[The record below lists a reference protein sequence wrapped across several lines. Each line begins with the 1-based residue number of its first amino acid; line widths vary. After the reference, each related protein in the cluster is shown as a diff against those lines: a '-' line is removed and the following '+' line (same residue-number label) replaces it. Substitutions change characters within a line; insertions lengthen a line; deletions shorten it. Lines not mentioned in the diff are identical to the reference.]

1 MRYFVLAFLLLFTG
15 CVNKN
20 FTLKDLSLSQ
30 NASNYLANSQN
41 GSNNSNSGDNIDPQ
55 ALRESLK
62 ESYLKAWYSPWQDM
76 EVKRNKKEVFW
87 ILKEMNRSTGYGED
101 LKPNAKAFNDALIK
115 SMDIVHYPSAKI
127 KAVVVRDSDVR
138 AVPTNKPYYRSQKGY
153 PFDRYQNSLIFQGTP
168 VLITHFNTDKTYAH
182 IQSSFVYGWIK
193 VSDLAYMRDKDI
205 KFLTQLKNYVMPIRD
220 KIPLYT
226 EYGNFYTQARVG
238 ELFPI
243 IPKDQNPPKREKQG
257 EQKKQ
262 KKQEKESLKVY
273 GFLKDSQGYAT
284 LQSVILNEKDFFVFP
299 KAFNGENMAYFINTM
314 LGQKYGWGGTLGNR
328 DCSAFTRDSFANF
341 GILLPRNSYAQ
352 SRYAN
357 NYVDLSSMKAK
368 EKEDYILKNATP
380 FGTLLYL
387 KGHIMLYL
395 GERDHQ
401 AIVAHSIWSLQTQ
414 KHFKTL
420 IHNIGGV
427 VITSLWLAREHNG
440 AFSKKKL
447 LIDRVLGMSD
457 LKDLMFKTSSPLN
470 AN

>member
-1 MRYFVLAFLLLFTG
+1 M
-15 CVNKN
+15 KKD
-20 FTLKDLSLSQ
+20 FTLKDLSLPQ
-30 NASNYLANSQN
+30 EASSYLASSQN
-41 GSNNSNSGDNIDPQ
+41 GSHNNQSIDPQ
-55 ALRESLK
+55 ALRENLK
-62 ESYLKAWYSPWQDM
+62 ESYLKAWYSPWLDAK
-76 EVKRNKKEVFW
+76 VKSNKKEVFW
-87 ILKEMNRSTGYGED
+87 ILKEMNKSTGYGED
-101 LKPNAKAFNDALIK
+101 LKPNAKAFNDELIK
-115 SMDIVHYPSAKI
+115 SMDIAHYPSAKI

-138 AVPTNKPYYRSQKGY
+138 AVPTNKPYYLSQKGY

-168 VLITHFNTDKTYAH
+168 VLVTHFNTDKTYAH

-193 VSDLAYMRDKDI
+193 VSDLAYMHDKDI
-205 KFLTQLKNYVMPIRD
+205 ELLTKIKNYVMPIKD

-226 EYGNFYTQARVG
+226 DYGDFYTDARMG
-238 ELFPI
+238 ELFAL
-243 IPKDQNPPKREKQG
+243 IPQSQNASQNP
-257 EQKKQ
+257 QKK
-262 KKQEKESLKVY
+262 ELKAY
-273 GFLKDSQGYAT
+273 GFLRDAKGYAT

-299 KAFNGENMAYFINTM
+299 KAFTSENMAYFIDTM
-314 LGQKYGWGGTLGNR
+314 LGQKYGWGGLLGNR

-368 EKEDYILKNATP
+368 EKEDYIIKNATP
-380 FGTLLYL
+380 FGTLIYL

-395 GERDHQ
+395 GVYNHQ
-401 AIVAHSIWSLQTQ
+401 AIVAHSIWSVQTQ

-420 IHNIGGV
+420 SHKIGGV
-427 VITSLWLAREHNG
+427 VITSLWLAEEHNG

-457 LKDLMFKTSSPLN
+457 LKDFVHKTSSPLN

>member
-1 MRYFVLAFLLLFTG
+1 MRYFLVVFLFLFVG
-15 CVNKN
+15 CMKKD
-20 FTLKDLSLSQ
+20 FTLKDLSLPQ
-30 NASNYLANSQN
+30 EASSYLANSQN
-41 GSNNSNSGDNIDPQ
+41 GSHNNQSIDPQ
-55 ALRESLK
+55 ALRENLK
-62 ESYLKAWYSPWQDM
+62 ESYLKAWYSPWLDAK
-76 EVKRNKKEVFW
+76 VKSNKKEVFW
-87 ILKEMNRSTGYGED
+87 ILKEMNKSTGYGED
-101 LKPNAKAFNDALIK
+101 LKPNAKAFNDELIK
-115 SMDIVHYPSAKI
+115 SMDIAHYPSAKI

-138 AVPTNKPYYRSQKGY
+138 AVPTNKPYYLSQKGY

-168 VLITHFNTDKTYAH
+168 VLITHFNLDKTYAH

-205 KFLTQLKNYVMPIRD
+205 ELLTKLKNYVMPIKD

-226 EYGNFYTQARVG
+226 DYRDFYTDARVG
-238 ELFPI
+238 ELFAL
-243 IPKDQNPPKREKQG
+243 IPQSQNASQNP
-257 EQKKQ
+257 QKK
-262 KKQEKESLKVY
+262 ELKAY
-273 GFLKDSQGYAT
+273 GFLRDARGYAA

-299 KAFNGENMAYFINTM
+299 KAFTSENMAYFIDTM
-314 LGQKYGWGGTLGNR
+314 LGQKYGWGGLLGNR

-380 FGTLLYL
+380 FGTLIYL

-395 GERDHQ
+395 GAYNHQ
-401 AIVAHSIWSLQTQ
+401 AIVAHSIWSVQTQ

-420 IHNIGGV
+420 SHKIGGV
-427 VITSLWLAREHNG
+427 VITSLWLAEEHNG

-457 LKDLMFKTSSPLN
+457 LKDFVHKTSSPLN

>member
-1 MRYFVLAFLLLFTG
+1 MRYFLVVFLFLFVG
-15 CVNKN
+15 CMKKD
-20 FTLKDLSLSQ
+20 FTLKDLSLPQ
-30 NASNYLANSQN
+30 EASSYLASSQN
-41 GSNNSNSGDNIDPQ
+41 GSHNNQSIDPQ
-55 ALRESLK
+55 ALRENLK
-62 ESYLKAWYSPWQDM
+62 ESYLKAWYSPWLDAK
-76 EVKRNKKEVFW
+76 VKSNKKEVFW
-87 ILKEMNRSTGYGED
+87 ILKEMNKSTGYGED
-101 LKPNAKAFNDALIK
+101 LKPNAKAFNDELIK
-115 SMDIVHYPSAKI
+115 SMDIAHYPSAKI

-138 AVPTNKPYYRSQKGY
+138 AVPTNKPYYLSPKGY

-168 VLITHFNTDKTYAH
+168 VLITHFNLDKTYAH

-205 KFLTQLKNYVMPIRD
+205 ELLTKLKNYVMPIKD

-226 EYGNFYTQARVG
+226 DYGDFYTDARVG
-238 ELFPI
+238 ELFAL
-243 IPKDQNPPKREKQG
+243 IPQSQNTSQKP
-257 EQKKQ
+257 QKK
-262 KKQEKESLKVY
+262 ELKAY
-273 GFLKDSQGYAT
+273 GFLRDAKGYTA
-284 LQSVILNEKDFFVFP
+284 LQSVILDEKDFFVFP
-299 KAFNGENMAYFINTM
+299 KAFNSENMAYFIDTM
-314 LGQKYGWGGTLGNR
+314 LGQKYGWGGLLGNR

-368 EKEDYILKNATP
+368 EKEDFILKNATP
-380 FGTLLYL
+380 FGTLIYL

-395 GERDHQ
+395 GAYNHQ
-401 AIVAHSIWSLQTQ
+401 AIVAHSIWSVQTQ

-420 IHNIGGV
+420 SHKIGGV
-427 VITSLWLAREHNG
+427 VITSLWLAEEHNG

-457 LKDLMFKTSSPLN
+457 LKDFVNKTSSPLN

>member
-1 MRYFVLAFLLLFTG
+1 MRYFLVVFLFLFVG
-15 CVNKN
+15 CMKKD
-20 FTLKDLSLSQ
+20 FTLKDLSLPQ
-30 NASNYLANSQN
+30 EASSYLASSQN
-41 GSNNSNSGDNIDPQ
+41 GSHNNQSIDPQ
-55 ALRESLK
+55 ALRENLK
-62 ESYLKAWYSPWQDM
+62 ESYLKAWYSPWLDAK
-76 EVKRNKKEVFW
+76 VKSNKKEVFW
-87 ILKEMNRSTGYGED
+87 ILKEMNKSTGYGED
-101 LKPNAKAFNDALIK
+101 LKPNAKAFNDELIK
-115 SMDIVHYPSAKI
+115 SMDIEHYPSAKI

-138 AVPTNKPYYRSQKGY
+138 AVPTNKPYYLSQKGY

-168 VLITHFNTDKTYAH
+168 VLVTHFNLDKTYAH

-205 KFLTQLKNYVMPIRD
+205 ELLTKLKNYVMPIKD

-226 EYGNFYTQARVG
+226 DYGDFYTNARVG
-238 ELFPI
+238 ELFAL
-243 IPKDQNPPKREKQG
+243 IPQSQKTSQNP
-257 EQKKQ
+257 QKK
-262 KKQEKESLKVY
+262 ELKAY
-273 GFLKDSQGYAT
+273 GFLRDAKGYAA
-284 LQSVILNEKDFFVFP
+284 LQSVILDEKDFFVFP
-299 KAFNGENMAYFINTM
+299 KAFNSENMAYFIDTM
-314 LGQKYGWGGTLGNR
+314 LGQKYGWGGLLGNR

-357 NYVDLSSMKAK
+357 NYVDLSSMKTK

-380 FGTLLYL
+380 FGTLIYL

-395 GERDHQ
+395 GERNHQ
-401 AIVAHSIWSLQTQ
+401 AIVAHSIWSVQTQ

-420 IHNIGGV
+420 SHKIGGV
-427 VITSLWLAREHNG
+427 VITSLWLAEEHNG

-457 LKDLMFKTSSPLN
+457 LKDFMLKTSSPLN

>member
-1 MRYFVLAFLLLFTG
+1 MRYFLVVFLFLFAG
-15 CVNKN
+15 CMKKD
-20 FTLKDLSLSQ
+20 FTLKDLSLPQ
-30 NASNYLANSQN
+30 EASSYLASSQN
-41 GSNNSNSGDNIDPQ
+41 GSHNNQSIDPQ
-55 ALRESLK
+55 ALRENLK
-62 ESYLKAWYSPWQDM
+62 ESYLKAWYSPWLDAK
-76 EVKRNKKEVFW
+76 VKSNKKEVFW
-87 ILKEMNRSTGYGED
+87 ILKEMNKSTGYGED
-101 LKPNAKAFNDALIK
+101 LKPNAKAFNDELIK
-115 SMDIVHYPSAKI
+115 SMDIEHYPSAKI

-138 AVPTNKPYYRSQKGY
+138 AVPTNKPYYLSPKGY

-168 VLITHFNTDKTYAH
+168 VLITHFNIDKTYAH

-193 VSDLAYMRDKDI
+193 VSDLAYMHDKDI
-205 KFLTQLKNYVMPIRD
+205 ELLTHLKNYVMPIKD

-226 EYGNFYTQARVG
+226 DYGGFYTNARVG
-238 ELFPI
+238 ELFAL
-243 IPKDQNPPKREKQG
+243 IPQSQNASQNP
-257 EQKKQ
+257 QKK
-262 KKQEKESLKVY
+262 ELKAY
-273 GFLKDSQGYAT
+273 GFLRDAKGYAD
-284 LQSVILNEKDFFVFP
+284 LQSVILDEKDFFVFP
-299 KAFNGENMAYFINTM
+299 KAFNSENMAYFIDTM
-314 LGQKYGWGGTLGNR
+314 LGQKYGWGGLLGNR

-380 FGTLLYL
+380 FGTLIYL

-395 GERDHQ
+395 GAHNHQ
-401 AIVAHSIWSLQTQ
+401 AIVAHSIWSVQTQ

-420 IHNIGGV
+420 SHKIGGV
-427 VITSLWLAREHNG
+427 VITSLWLAEEHNG

-457 LKDLMFKTSSPLN
+457 LKDFVNKTSSPLN

>member
-1 MRYFVLAFLLLFTG
+1 MRYFLVVFLFLFAG
-15 CVNKN
+15 CMKKD
-20 FTLKDLSLSQ
+20 FTLKDLSLPQ
-30 NASNYLANSQN
+30 EASSYLASSQN
-41 GSNNSNSGDNIDPQ
+41 GSHNNQSIDPQ
-55 ALRESLK
+55 ALRENLK
-62 ESYLKAWYSPWQDM
+62 ESYLKAWYSPWLDA
-76 EVKRNKKEVFW
+76 KIKSNKKEVFW
-87 ILKEMNRSTGYGED
+87 ILKEMNKSTGYGED
-101 LKPNAKAFNDALIK
+101 LKPNAKAFNDELIK
-115 SMDIVHYPSAKI
+115 SMDIERYPSAKI

-138 AVPTNKPYYRSQKGY
+138 AVPTNKPYYLSQKGY

-168 VLITHFNTDKTYAH
+168 VLVTHFNLDKTYAH

-205 KFLTQLKNYVMPIRD
+205 ELLTKLKNYVMPIKD

-226 EYGNFYTQARVG
+226 DYGDFYTNARVG
-238 ELFPI
+238 ELFAL
-243 IPKDQNPPKREKQG
+243 IPQSQNASQNP
-257 EQKKQ
+257 QKK
-262 KKQEKESLKVY
+262 ELKAY
-273 GFLKDSQGYAT
+273 GFLRDAKGYAA
-284 LQSVILNEKDFFVFP
+284 LQSVILDEKDFFVFP
-299 KAFNGENMAYFINTM
+299 KAFNSENMAYFIDTM
-314 LGQKYGWGGTLGNR
+314 LGQKYGWGGLLGNR

-380 FGTLLYL
+380 FGTLIYL

-395 GERDHQ
+395 GAYNHQ
-401 AIVAHSIWSLQTQ
+401 AIVAHSIWSVQTQ

-420 IHNIGGV
+420 SHKIGGV
-427 VITSLWLAREHNG
+427 VITSLWLAEEHNG

-457 LKDLMFKTSSPLN
+457 LKDFVNKTSSPLN

>member
-1 MRYFVLAFLLLFTG
+1 MRYFILAFLLLFVG
-15 CVNKN
+15 CVKKDLA
-20 FTLKDLSLSQ
+20 LKDLSLPQ
-30 NASNYLANSQN
+30 EASSYLASPQN
-41 GSNNSNSGDNIDPQ
+41 GGNNGNSANRIDPQ

-62 ESYLKAWYSPWQDM
+62 ESYLKAWYSPWLDAK
-76 EVKRNKKEVFW
+76 VKSNKKEVFW
-87 ILKEMNRSTGYGED
+87 ILKEMNKSTGYGED
-101 LKPNAKAFNDALIK
+101 LKPNAKAFNDELIK
-115 SMDIVHYPSAKI
+115 SMDIEHYPSAKI

-138 AVPTNKPYYRSQKGY
+138 AVPTNKPYYLSQKGY

-193 VSDLAYMRDKDI
+193 VSDLAYMHDKDI
-205 KFLTQLKNYVMPIRD
+205 ELLTQLKDYVMPIKD

-226 EYGNFYTQARVG
+226 DYGDFYTQARVG
-238 ELFPI
+238 ELFAL
-243 IPKDQNPPKREKQG
+243 IPKDLAKNH
-257 EQKKQ
+257 KKD
-262 KKQEKESLKVY
+262 ESLKVY
-273 GFLKDSQGYAT
+273 GFLRDSKGYAT
-284 LQSVILNEKDFFVFP
+284 LQSITLNEKDFFVFP
-299 KAFNGENMAYFINTM
+299 KAFNSENMAYFIDTM
-314 LGQKYGWGGTLGNR
+314 LGQKYGWGGLLGNR

-357 NYVDLSSMKAK
+357 NYMDLSSMKAK
-368 EKEDYILKNATP
+368 EKEEYILKNATP

-395 GERDHQ
+395 GAYNHQ
-401 AIVAHSIWSLQTQ
+401 AIVAHSIWSVQTQ

-420 IHNIGGV
+420 RHKIGGV
-427 VITSLWLAREHNG
+427 VITSLWLAEEHNG

-457 LKDLMFKTSSPLN
+457 LKDFINKTSSPLS

>member
-1 MRYFVLAFLLLFTG
+1 MFLFVG
-15 CVNKN
+15 CMKRG
-20 FTLKDLSLSQ
+20 FTLKDLSLPQ
-30 NASNYLANSQN
+30 EASSYLASSQN
-41 GSNNSNSGDNIDPQ
+41 GSNNNQSIDPQ
-55 ALRESLK
+55 ALRENLK
-62 ESYLKAWYSPWQDM
+62 ESYLKAWYSPWLDA
-76 EVKRNKKEVFW
+76 KIKSNKKEVFW
-87 ILKEMNRSTGYGED
+87 ILKEMNKSTGYGED
-101 LKPNAKAFNDALIK
+101 LKPNAKAFNDELIK
-115 SMDIVHYPSAKI
+115 STDIERYPSAKI

-138 AVPTNKPYYRSQKGY
+138 AVPTNKPYYLSQKGY

-205 KFLTQLKNYVMPIRD
+205 ELLTKIKNYVMPIKD

-226 EYGNFYTQARVG
+226 DYGDFYTDARVG
-238 ELFPI
+238 ELFAL
-243 IPKDQNPPKREKQG
+243 IPQSQKTSQNP
-257 EQKKQ
+257 QKK
-262 KKQEKESLKVY
+262 ELKAY
-273 GFLKDSQGYAT
+273 GFLKDAKGYAT

-299 KAFNGENMAYFINTM
+299 KAFTSENMAYFIDTM
-314 LGQKYGWGGTLGNR
+314 LGQKYGWGGLLGNR

-368 EKEDYILKNATP
+368 EKEDYIIKNATP
-380 FGTLLYL
+380 FGTLIYL

-395 GERDHQ
+395 GAYNHQ
-401 AIVAHSIWSLQTQ
+401 AIVAHSIWSVQTQ

-420 IHNIGGV
+420 SHKIGGV
-427 VITSLWLAREHNG
+427 VITSLWLAEEHNG

-457 LKDLMFKTSSPLN
+457 LKDFVHKTSSPLN

>member
-1 MRYFVLAFLLLFTG
+1 MRYFLVVFLFLFVG
-15 CVNKN
+15 CMKKD
-20 FTLKDLSLSQ
+20 FTLKDLSLPQ
-30 NASNYLANSQN
+30 EASSYLASSQN
-41 GSNNSNSGDNIDPQ
+41 GSHNNQSIDPQ
-55 ALRESLK
+55 ALRENLK
-62 ESYLKAWYSPWQDM
+62 ESYLKAWYSPWLDA
-76 EVKRNKKEVFW
+76 KIKSNKKEVFW
-87 ILKEMNRSTGYGED
+87 ILKEMNKSTGYGED
-101 LKPNAKAFNDALIK
+101 LKPNAKAFNDELIK
-115 SMDIVHYPSAKI
+115 SMDIERYPSTKI

-138 AVPTNKPYYRSQKGY
+138 AVPTNKPYYLSPKGY

-168 VLITHFNTDKTYAH
+168 VLVTHFNTDKTYAH

-205 KFLTQLKNYVMPIRD
+205 ELLTHLKDYVMPIKD
-220 KIPLYT
+220 KLPLYT
-226 EYGNFYTQARVG
+226 DYGGFYTNARVG
-238 ELFPI
+238 ELFAL
-243 IPKDQNPPKREKQG
+243 IPQSQKTSQKP
-257 EQKKQ
+257 QKK
-262 KKQEKESLKVY
+262 ELKAY
-273 GFLKDSQGYAT
+273 GFLRDAKGYAA
-284 LQSVILNEKDFFVFP
+284 LQSVILEEKDFFVFP
-299 KAFNGENMAYFINTM
+299 KAFNSENMAYFIDTM
-314 LGQKYGWGGTLGNR
+314 LGQKYGWGGLLGNR

-380 FGTLLYL
+380 FGTLIYL

-395 GERDHQ
+395 GAHNHQ
-401 AIVAHSIWSLQTQ
+401 AIVAHSIWSVQTQ

-420 IHNIGGV
+420 SHKIGGV
-427 VITSLWLAREHNG
+427 VITSLWLAEEHNG

-457 LKDLMFKTSSPLN
+457 LKDFVNKTSSPLN

>member
-1 MRYFVLAFLLLFTG
+1 M
-15 CVNKN
+15 KKD
-20 FTLKDLSLSQ
+20 FTLKDLSLPQ
-30 NASNYLANSQN
+30 EASSYLASSQN
-41 GSNNSNSGDNIDPQ
+41 GSHNNQSIDPQ
-55 ALRESLK
+55 ALRENLK
-62 ESYLKAWYSPWQDM
+62 ESYLKAWYSPWLDA
-76 EVKRNKKEVFW
+76 KIKNNKKEVFW
-87 ILKEMNRSTGYGED
+87 ILKEMNKSTGYGED
-101 LKPNAKAFNDALIK
+101 LKPNAKAFNDELIK
-115 SMDIVHYPSAKI
+115 SMDIERYPSAKI

-138 AVPTNKPYYRSQKGY
+138 AVPTNKPYYLSPKGY
-153 PFDRYQNSLIFQGTP
+153 PFDRYQNSLIFQGMP

-193 VSDLAYMRDKDI
+193 VSDLAYMHDKDI
-205 KFLTQLKNYVMPIRD
+205 ELLTKIKNYVMPIKD

-226 EYGNFYTQARVG
+226 DYGDFYTNARVG
-238 ELFPI
+238 ELFAL
-243 IPKDQNPPKREKQG
+243 IPQSQNASQNP
-257 EQKKQ
+257 QKK
-262 KKQEKESLKVY
+262 ELKAY
-273 GFLKDSQGYAT
+273 GFLRDAKGYAA

-299 KAFNGENMAYFINTM
+299 KAFTSENMAYFIDTM
-314 LGQKYGWGGTLGNR
+314 LGQKYGWGGLLGNR

-380 FGTLLYL
+380 FGTLIYL

-395 GERDHQ
+395 GAYNHQ
-401 AIVAHSIWSLQTQ
+401 AIVAHSIWSVQTQ

-420 IHNIGGV
+420 SHKIGGV
-427 VITSLWLAREHNG
+427 VITSLWLAEEHNG

-457 LKDLMFKTSSPLN
+457 LKDFVHKTSSPLN

>member
-1 MRYFVLAFLLLFTG
+1 MFLFVG
-15 CVNKN
+15 CMKKD
-20 FTLKDLSLSQ
+20 FTLKDLSLPQEASSYLASSQ
-30 NASNYLANSQN
+30 NDSH
-41 GSNNSNSGDNIDPQ
+41 NNQSIDPQ
-55 ALRESLK
+55 ALRENLK
-62 ESYLKAWYSPWQDM
+62 ESYLKAWYSPWLDAK
-76 EVKRNKKEVFW
+76 VKSNKKEVFW
-87 ILKEMNRSTGYGED
+87 ILKEMNKSTGYGED
-101 LKPNAKAFNDALIK
+101 LKPNAKAFNDELIK
-115 SMDIVHYPSAKI
+115 SMDIEHYPSAKI

-138 AVPTNKPYYRSQKGY
+138 AVPTNKPYYLSQKGY

-168 VLITHFNTDKTYAH
+168 VLVTHFNLDKTYAH

-205 KFLTQLKNYVMPIRD
+205 ELLTKLKNYVMPIKD

-226 EYGNFYTQARVG
+226 DYGDFYTDARVG
-238 ELFPI
+238 ELFAL
-243 IPKDQNPPKREKQG
+243 IPQSQNASQNP
-257 EQKKQ
+257 QKK
-262 KKQEKESLKVY
+262 ELKAY
-273 GFLKDSQGYAT
+273 GFLRDAKGYAA
-284 LQSVILNEKDFFVFP
+284 LQSVTLDEKDFFVFP
-299 KAFNGENMAYFINTM
+299 KAFNSENMAYFIDTM
-314 LGQKYGWGGTLGNR
+314 LGQKYGWGGLLGNR

-380 FGTLLYL
+380 FGTLIYL

-395 GERDHQ
+395 GAYNHQ
-401 AIVAHSIWSLQTQ
+401 AIVAHSIWSVQTQ

-420 IHNIGGV
+420 SHKIGGV
-427 VITSLWLAREHNG
+427 VITSLWLAEEHNG

-457 LKDLMFKTSSPLN
+457 LKDFVNKTSSPLN

>member
-1 MRYFVLAFLLLFTG
+1 MRYFLVVFLFLFVG
-15 CVNKN
+15 CMKKD
-20 FTLKDLSLSQ
+20 FTLKDLSLPQEASSYLASSQ
-30 NASNYLANSQN
+30 NSSH
-41 GSNNSNSGDNIDPQ
+41 NNQSIDPQ
-55 ALRESLK
+55 ALRENLK
-62 ESYLKAWYSPWQDM
+62 ESYLKAWYSPWLDAK
-76 EVKRNKKEVFW
+76 VKSNKKEVFW
-87 ILKEMNRSTGYGED
+87 ILKEMNKSTGYGED
-101 LKPNAKAFNDALIK
+101 LKPNAKAFNDELIK
-115 SMDIVHYPSAKI
+115 SMDIEHYPSAKI

-138 AVPTNKPYYRSQKGY
+138 AVPTNKPYYLSQKGY
-153 PFDRYQNSLIFQGTP
+153 PFDRYQNSLIFQGAP
-168 VLITHFNTDKTYAH
+168 VLITHFNLDKTYAH

-193 VSDLAYMRDKDI
+193 VSDLAYMHDKDI
-205 KFLTQLKNYVMPIRD
+205 ELLTKLKNYVMPIKD

-226 EYGNFYTQARVG
+226 DYGDFYTDARVG
-238 ELFPI
+238 ELFAL
-243 IPKDQNPPKREKQG
+243 IPQSQNASQNP
-257 EQKKQ
+257 QKK
-262 KKQEKESLKVY
+262 ELKAY
-273 GFLKDSQGYAT
+273 GFLKDAKGYAT

-299 KAFNGENMAYFINTM
+299 KAFNSENMAYFIDTM
-314 LGQKYGWGGTLGNR
+314 LGQKYGWGGLLGNR

-380 FGTLLYL
+380 FGTLIYL

-395 GERDHQ
+395 GERNHQ
-401 AIVAHSIWSLQTQ
+401 AIVAHSIWSVQTQ

-420 IHNIGGV
+420 SHKIGGV
-427 VITSLWLAREHNG
+427 VITSLWLAEEHNG

-457 LKDLMFKTSSPLN
+457 LKDFVHKTSSPLN

>member
-1 MRYFVLAFLLLFTG
+1 M
-15 CVNKN
+15 KKD
-20 FTLKDLSLSQ
+20 FTLKDLSLPQ
-30 NASNYLANSQN
+30 EASSYLASSQN
-41 GSNNSNSGDNIDPQ
+41 GSHNNQSIDPQ
-55 ALRESLK
+55 ALRENLK
-62 ESYLKAWYSPWQDM
+62 ESYLKAWYSPWLDA
-76 EVKRNKKEVFW
+76 KIKNNKKEVFW
-87 ILKEMNRSTGYGED
+87 ILKEMNKSTGYGED
-101 LKPNAKAFNDALIK
+101 LKPNAKAFNDELIK
-115 SMDIVHYPSAKI
+115 SMDIERYPSAKI

-138 AVPTNKPYYRSQKGY
+138 AVPTNKPYYLSPKGY
-153 PFDRYQNSLIFQGTP
+153 PFDRYQNSLIFQGMP

-193 VSDLAYMRDKDI
+193 VSDLAYMHDKDI
-205 KFLTQLKNYVMPIRD
+205 ELLTKIKNYVMPIKD

-226 EYGNFYTQARVG
+226 DYGDFYTDARVG
-238 ELFPI
+238 ELFAL
-243 IPKDQNPPKREKQG
+243 IPQSQKTSQNP
-257 EQKKQ
+257 QKK
-262 KKQEKESLKVY
+262 ELKAY
-273 GFLKDSQGYAT
+273 GFLRDAKGYAA

-299 KAFNGENMAYFINTM
+299 KAFTSENMAYFIDTM
-314 LGQKYGWGGTLGNR
+314 LGQKYGWGGLLGNR

-368 EKEDYILKNATP
+368 EKEDYIIKNATP
-380 FGTLLYL
+380 FGTLIYL

-395 GERDHQ
+395 GAYNHQ
-401 AIVAHSIWSLQTQ
+401 AIVAHSIWSVQTQ

-420 IHNIGGV
+420 SHKIGGV
-427 VITSLWLAREHNG
+427 VITSLWLAEEHNG

-457 LKDLMFKTSSPLN
+457 LKDFVHKTSSPLN

>member
-1 MRYFVLAFLLLFTG
+1 MRYFLVVFLFLFAG
-15 CVNKN
+15 CTKKD
-20 FTLKDLSLSQ
+20 FTLKDLSLPQ
-30 NASNYLANSQN
+30 EASSYLAGSQN
-41 GSNNSNSGDNIDPQ
+41 GSNNIDPQ
-55 ALRESLK
+55 GLRENLK
-62 ESYLKAWYSPWQDM
+62 ESYLKAWYSPWLDM
-76 EVKRNKKEVFW
+76 KVKSNKKEVFW
-87 ILKEMNRSTGYGED
+87 ILKEMNKSTGYGED
-101 LKPNAKAFNDALIK
+101 LKPNAKAFNDELIK
-115 SMDIVHYPSAKI
+115 SMDIEHYPSAKI
-127 KAVVVRDSDVR
+127 RAVVARDSDVR
-138 AVPTNKPYYRSQKGY
+138 AVPTNKPFYLSPKGY

-205 KFLTQLKNYVMPIRD
+205 ELLTKLKNYVMPIKD

-226 EYGNFYTQARVG
+226 DYGDFYTDARVG
-238 ELFPI
+238 ELFAL
-243 IPKDQNPPKREKQG
+243 IPQSQNASQNP
-257 EQKKQ
+257 QKK
-262 KKQEKESLKVY
+262 ELKAY
-273 GFLKDSQGYAT
+273 GFLKDAKGYAT

-299 KAFNGENMAYFINTM
+299 KAFTSENMAYFIDTM
-314 LGQKYGWGGTLGNR
+314 LGQKYGWGGLLGNR

-380 FGTLLYL
+380 FGTLIYL

-395 GERDHQ
+395 GAYNHQ
-401 AIVAHSIWSLQTQ
+401 AIVAHSIWSVQTQ

-420 IHNIGGV
+420 SHKIGGV
-427 VITSLWLAREHNG
+427 VITSLWLAEEHNG

-457 LKDLMFKTSSPLN
+457 LKDFVNKTSSPLN

>member
-1 MRYFVLAFLLLFTG
+1 MRYFLVVFLFLFVG
-15 CVNKN
+15 CMKKD
-20 FTLKDLSLSQ
+20 FTLKDLSLPQ
-30 NASNYLANSQN
+30 EASSYLASSQN
-41 GSNNSNSGDNIDPQ
+41 GSHSNQSIDPQ
-55 ALRESLK
+55 ALRENLK
-62 ESYLKAWYSPWQDM
+62 ESYLKAWYSPWLDAK
-76 EVKRNKKEVFW
+76 VKSNKKEVFW
-87 ILKEMNRSTGYGED
+87 ILKEMNKSTGYGED
-101 LKPNAKAFNDALIK
+101 LKPNAKAFNDELIK
-115 SMDIVHYPSAKI
+115 SMDIEHYPSAKI

-138 AVPTNKPYYRSQKGY
+138 AVPTNKPFYLSPKGY

-168 VLITHFNTDKTYAH
+168 VLITHFNLDKTYAH

-193 VSDLAYMRDKDI
+193 VSDLGYMHDKDI
-205 KFLTQLKNYVMPIRD
+205 ELLTHLKSYVMPIKD

-226 EYGNFYTQARVG
+226 DYGDFYTNARVG
-238 ELFPI
+238 ELFAL
-243 IPKDQNPPKREKQG
+243 IPQSQKTPQKP
-257 EQKKQ
+257 QKK
-262 KKQEKESLKVY
+262 ELKAY
-273 GFLKDSQGYAT
+273 GFLRDAKGYAA
-284 LQSVILNEKDFFVFP
+284 LQSVILDEKDFFVFP
-299 KAFNGENMAYFINTM
+299 KAFNSENMAYFIDTM
-314 LGQKYGWGGTLGNR
+314 LGQKYGWGGLLGNR

-380 FGTLLYL
+380 FGTLIYL

-395 GERDHQ
+395 GAYNHQ
-401 AIVAHSIWSLQTQ
+401 AIVAHSIWSVQTQ

-420 IHNIGGV
+420 SHKIGGV
-427 VITSLWLAREHNG
+427 VITSLWLAEEHNG

-457 LKDLMFKTSSPLN
+457 LKDFVNKTSSPLN

>member
-1 MRYFVLAFLLLFTG
+1 MRYFLAVFLFLFVG
-15 CVNKN
+15 CTKKD
-20 FTLKDLSLSQ
+20 FTLKDLSLPQ
-30 NASNYLANSQN
+30 EASSYLASSQN
-41 GSNNSNSGDNIDPQ
+41 GSNNIDPQ
-55 ALRESLK
+55 ALREKLK
-62 ESYLKAWYSPWQDM
+62 ESYLKAWYSPWLDM
-76 EVKRNKKEVFW
+76 KVKSNKKEVFW
-87 ILKEMNRSTGYGED
+87 ILKEMNKSTGYGED
-101 LKPNAKAFNDALIK
+101 LKPNAKAFNDGLIK
-115 SMDIVHYPSAKI
+115 SMDIAHYPSTKI

-138 AVPTNKPYYRSQKGY
+138 AVPTNKPYYLSPKGY

-168 VLITHFNTDKTYAH
+168 VLITHFNLDKTYAH

-205 KFLTQLKNYVMPIRD
+205 ELLTKLKNYVMPIKD

-226 EYGNFYTQARVG
+226 DYGDFYTNARVG
-238 ELFPI
+238 ELFAL
-243 IPKDQNPPKREKQG
+243 IPQSQNASQKP
-257 EQKKQ
+257 QKK
-262 KKQEKESLKVY
+262 ELKAY
-273 GFLKDSQGYAT
+273 GFLRDAKGYAD
-284 LQSVILNEKDFFVFP
+284 LQSVILDEKDFFVFP
-299 KAFNGENMAYFINTM
+299 KAFNSENMAYFIDTM
-314 LGQKYGWGGTLGNR
+314 LGQKYGWGGLLGNR

-380 FGTLLYL
+380 FGTLIYL

-395 GERDHQ
+395 GAYNHQ
-401 AIVAHSIWSLQTQ
+401 AIVAHSIWSVQTQ

-420 IHNIGGV
+420 SHKIGGV
-427 VITSLWLAREHNG
+427 VITSLWLAEEHNG

-457 LKDLMFKTSSPLN
+457 LKDFVNKTSSPLN

>member
-1 MRYFVLAFLLLFTG
+1 MRYFLVVFLFLFVG
-15 CVNKN
+15 CMKKD
-20 FTLKDLSLSQ
+20 FTLKDLSLPQEASSYLASSQ
-30 NASNYLANSQN
+30 NDSH
-41 GSNNSNSGDNIDPQ
+41 NNSIDPQ
-55 ALRESLK
+55 ALRENLK
-62 ESYLKAWYSPWQDM
+62 ESYLKAWYSPWLDAK
-76 EVKRNKKEVFW
+76 VKSNKKEVFW
-87 ILKEMNRSTGYGED
+87 ILKEMNKSTGYGED
-101 LKPNAKAFNDALIK
+101 LKPNAKAFNDELIK
-115 SMDIVHYPSAKI
+115 SMDIERYPSAKI

-138 AVPTNKPYYRSQKGY
+138 AVPTNKPYYLSPKGY

-168 VLITHFNTDKTYAH
+168 VLITHFNLDKTYAH

-205 KFLTQLKNYVMPIRD
+205 ELLTKLKNYVMPIKD

-226 EYGNFYTQARVG
+226 DYGDFYTNARVG
-238 ELFPI
+238 ELFAL
-243 IPKDQNPPKREKQG
+243 IPQSQNASQNP
-257 EQKKQ
+257 QKK
-262 KKQEKESLKVY
+262 ELKAY
-273 GFLKDSQGYAT
+273 GFLRDAKGYAA

-299 KAFNGENMAYFINTM
+299 KAFTSENMAYFIDTM
-314 LGQKYGWGGTLGNR
+314 LGQKYGWGGLLGNR

-368 EKEDYILKNATP
+368 EKEDYIIKNATP
-380 FGTLLYL
+380 FGTLIYL

-395 GERDHQ
+395 GAYNHQ
-401 AIVAHSIWSLQTQ
+401 AIVAHSIWSVQTQ

-420 IHNIGGV
+420 SHKIGGV
-427 VITSLWLAREHNG
+427 VITSLWLAEEHNG

-457 LKDLMFKTSSPLN
+457 LKDFLRKTSSPLN

>member
-1 MRYFVLAFLLLFTG
+1 M
-15 CVNKN
+15 KKD
-20 FTLKDLSLSQ
+20 FTLKDLSLPQEASSYLASSQ
-30 NASNYLANSQN
+30 NDSH
-41 GSNNSNSGDNIDPQ
+41 NNQSIDPQ
-55 ALRESLK
+55 ALRENLK
-62 ESYLKAWYSPWQDM
+62 ESYLKAWYSPWLDAK
-76 EVKRNKKEVFW
+76 VKSNKKEVFW
-87 ILKEMNRSTGYGED
+87 ILKEMNKSTGYGED
-101 LKPNAKAFNDALIK
+101 LKPNAKAFNDELIK
-115 SMDIVHYPSAKI
+115 SMDIEHYPSAKI

-138 AVPTNKPYYRSQKGY
+138 AVPTNKPYYLSQKGY

-168 VLITHFNTDKTYAH
+168 VLVTHFNLDKTYAH

-205 KFLTQLKNYVMPIRD
+205 ELLTKLKNYVMPIKD

-226 EYGNFYTQARVG
+226 DYGDFYTDARVG
-238 ELFPI
+238 ELFAL
-243 IPKDQNPPKREKQG
+243 IPQSQNASQNP
-257 EQKKQ
+257 QKK
-262 KKQEKESLKVY
+262 ELKAY
-273 GFLKDSQGYAT
+273 GFLRDAKGYAA
-284 LQSVILNEKDFFVFP
+284 LQSVTLDEKDFFVFP
-299 KAFNGENMAYFINTM
+299 KTFNSENMAYFIDTM
-314 LGQKYGWGGTLGNR
+314 LGQKYGWGGLLGNR

-380 FGTLLYL
+380 FGTLIYL

-395 GERDHQ
+395 GAYNHQ
-401 AIVAHSIWSLQTQ
+401 AIVAHSIWSVQTQ

-420 IHNIGGV
+420 SHKIGGV
-427 VITSLWLAREHNG
+427 VITSLWLAEEHNG

-457 LKDLMFKTSSPLN
+457 LKDFVNKTSSPLN

>member
-1 MRYFVLAFLLLFTG
+1 MFLFVG
-15 CVNKN
+15 CTKKD
-20 FTLKDLSLSQ
+20 FTLKDLSLPQ
-30 NASNYLANSQN
+30 EASSYLASSQN
-41 GSNNSNSGDNIDPQ
+41 GSNNNQSIDPQ
-55 ALRESLK
+55 ALRENLK
-62 ESYLKAWYSPWQDM
+62 ESYLKAWYSPWLDM
-76 EVKRNKKEVFW
+76 KVKSNKKEVFW
-87 ILKEMNRSTGYGED
+87 ILKEMNKSTGYGED
-101 LKPNAKAFNDALIK
+101 LKPNAKAFNDELIK
-115 SMDIVHYPSAKI
+115 SMDIEHYPSAKI
-127 KAVVVRDSDVR
+127 KAVVTRDSDVR
-138 AVPTNKPYYRSQKGY
+138 AVPTNKPFYLSPKGY

-168 VLITHFNTDKTYAH
+168 VLVTHFNIDKTYAH

-205 KFLTQLKNYVMPIRD
+205 ELLTELKDYVMPIKD

-226 EYGNFYTQARVG
+226 DYGDFYTDARVG
-238 ELFPI
+238 ELFAL
-243 IPKDQNPPKREKQG
+243 IPQSQNTPQKP
-257 EQKKQ
+257 QKK
-262 KKQEKESLKVY
+262 ELKAY
-273 GFLKDSQGYAT
+273 GFLRDAKGYAA
-284 LQSVILNEKDFFVFP
+284 LQSVILDEKDFFVFP
-299 KAFNGENMAYFINTM
+299 KAFNSENMAYFIDTM
-314 LGQKYGWGGTLGNR
+314 LGQKYGWGGLLGNR

-380 FGTLLYL
+380 FGTLIYL

-395 GERDHQ
+395 GTHNHQ
-401 AIVAHSIWSLQTQ
+401 AIVAHSIWSVQTQ

-420 IHNIGGV
+420 SHKIGGV
-427 VITSLWLAREHNG
+427 VITSLWLAEEHNG

-457 LKDLMFKTSSPLN
+457 LKDFVNKTSSPLN

>member
-1 MRYFVLAFLLLFTG
+1 MRYFLVVFLFLFVG
-15 CVNKN
+15 CMKKD
-20 FTLKDLSLSQ
+20 FTLKDLSLPQ
-30 NASNYLANSQN
+30 EASSYLASSQN
-41 GSNNSNSGDNIDPQ
+41 GSHNNQSIDPQ
-55 ALRESLK
+55 ALRENLK
-62 ESYLKAWYSPWQDM
+62 ESYLKAWYSPWLDA
-76 EVKRNKKEVFW
+76 KIKSNKKEVFW
-87 ILKEMNRSTGYGED
+87 ILKEMNKSTGYGED
-101 LKPNAKAFNDALIK
+101 LKPNAKAFNDELIK
-115 SMDIVHYPSAKI
+115 SMDIERYPSAKI

-138 AVPTNKPYYRSQKGY
+138 AVPTNKPYYLSPKGY

-168 VLITHFNTDKTYAH
+168 VLITHFNLDKTYAH

-193 VSDLAYMRDKDI
+193 VSDLAYMHDKDI
-205 KFLTQLKNYVMPIRD
+205 ELLTKIKNYVMPIKD

-226 EYGNFYTQARVG
+226 DYGDFYTQAKVG
-238 ELFPI
+238 ELFAL
-243 IPKDQNPPKREKQG
+243 IPQSQNASQKP
-257 EQKKQ
+257 QKK
-262 KKQEKESLKVY
+262 ELKAY
-273 GFLKDSQGYAT
+273 GFLRDAKGYAD
-284 LQSVILNEKDFFVFP
+284 LQSVILEEKDFFVFP
-299 KAFNGENMAYFINTM
+299 KAFNSENMAYFIDTM
-314 LGQKYGWGGTLGNR
+314 LGQKYGWGGLLGNR

-380 FGTLLYL
+380 FGTLIYL

-395 GERDHQ
+395 GAYNHQ
-401 AIVAHSIWSLQTQ
+401 AIVAHSIWSVQTQ

-420 IHNIGGV
+420 SHKIGGV
-427 VITSLWLAREHNG
+427 VITSLWLAEEHNG

-457 LKDLMFKTSSPLN
+457 LKDFVHKTSSPLN

>member
-1 MRYFVLAFLLLFTG
+1 M
-15 CVNKN
+15 KKD
-20 FTLKDLSLSQ
+20 FTLKDLSLPQ
-30 NASNYLANSQN
+30 EASSYLASSQN
-41 GSNNSNSGDNIDPQ
+41 GSNHNQSIDPQ
-55 ALRESLK
+55 ALREKLK
-62 ESYLKAWYSPWQDM
+62 ESYLKAWYSPWLDM
-76 EVKRNKKEVFW
+76 KVKSNKKEVFW
-87 ILKEMNRSTGYGED
+87 ILKEMNKSTGYGED
-101 LKPNAKAFNDALIK
+101 LKPNAKAFNDELIK
-115 SMDIVHYPSAKI
+115 SMDIEHYPSVKI
-127 KAVVVRDSDVR
+127 RAVVARDSDVR
-138 AVPTNKPYYRSQKGY
+138 AVPTNKPFYLSPKGY

-193 VSDLAYMRDKDI
+193 VSDLAYMHDKDI
-205 KFLTQLKNYVMPIRD
+205 ELLTHLKDYVMPIKD

-226 EYGNFYTQARVG
+226 DYGDFYTSARVG
-238 ELFPI
+238 ELFAL
-243 IPKDQNPPKREKQG
+243 IPQSQTTPQKPPK
-257 EQKKQ
+257 
-262 KKQEKESLKVY
+262 KELKAY
-273 GFLKDSQGYAT
+273 GFLRDSKGYAT
-284 LQSVILNEKDFFVFP
+284 LQSVILEEKDFFVFP
-299 KAFNGENMAYFINTM
+299 KAFNSENMAYFIDTM
-314 LGQKYGWGGTLGNR
+314 LGQKYGWGGLLGNR

-380 FGTLLYL
+380 FGTLIYL

-395 GERDHQ
+395 GAYNHQ
-401 AIVAHSIWSLQTQ
+401 AIVAHSIWSVQTQ

-420 IHNIGGV
+420 SHKIGGV
-427 VITSLWLAREHNG
+427 VITSLWLAEEHNG

-457 LKDLMFKTSSPLN
+457 LKDFVNKTSSPLN

>member
-1 MRYFVLAFLLLFTG
+1 MRYFLVVFLFLFVG
-15 CVNKN
+15 CMKKD
-20 FTLKDLSLSQ
+20 FTLKDLSLPQ
-30 NASNYLANSQN
+30 EASSYLASSQN
-41 GSNNSNSGDNIDPQ
+41 GSNNNQSIDPQ
-55 ALRESLK
+55 ALRENLK
-62 ESYLKAWYSPWQDM
+62 ESYLKAWYSPWLDAK
-76 EVKRNKKEVFW
+76 VKSNKKEVFW
-87 ILKEMNRSTGYGED
+87 ILKEMNKSTGYGED
-101 LKPNAKAFNDALIK
+101 LKPNAKAFNDELIK
-115 SMDIVHYPSAKI
+115 SMDIEHYPSAKI

-138 AVPTNKPYYRSQKGY
+138 AVPTNKPFYLSPKGY

-168 VLITHFNTDKTYAH
+168 VLVTHFNIDKTYAH

-205 KFLTQLKNYVMPIRD
+205 ELLTKLKNYVMPIKD

-226 EYGNFYTQARVG
+226 DYGGFYTDARVG
-238 ELFPI
+238 ELFAL
-243 IPKDQNPPKREKQG
+243 IPQSQKTPQKP
-257 EQKKQ
+257 QKK
-262 KKQEKESLKVY
+262 ELKAY
-273 GFLKDSQGYAT
+273 GFLRDAKGYAA
-284 LQSVILNEKDFFVFP
+284 LQSVILDEKDFFVFP
-299 KAFNGENMAYFINTM
+299 KAFNSENMAYFIDTM
-314 LGQKYGWGGTLGNR
+314 LGQKYGWGGLLGNR

-380 FGTLLYL
+380 FGTLIYL

-395 GERDHQ
+395 GAYNHQ
-401 AIVAHSIWSLQTQ
+401 AIVAHSIWSVQTQ

-420 IHNIGGV
+420 SHKIGGV
-427 VITSLWLAREHNG
+427 VITSLWLAEEHNG

-457 LKDLMFKTSSPLN
+457 LKDFVNKTSSPLN

>member
-1 MRYFVLAFLLLFTG
+1 MRYFLVVFLFLFVG
-15 CVNKN
+15 CMKKD
-20 FTLKDLSLSQ
+20 FTLKDLSLPQ
-30 NASNYLANSQN
+30 EASSYLASSQN
-41 GSNNSNSGDNIDPQ
+41 GSHNNQSIDPQ
-55 ALRESLK
+55 ALRENLK
-62 ESYLKAWYSPWQDM
+62 ESYLKAWYSPWLDM
-76 EVKRNKKEVFW
+76 KVKSNKKEVFW
-87 ILKEMNRSTGYGED
+87 ILKEMNKSTGYGED
-101 LKPNAKAFNDALIK
+101 LKPNAKAFNDELIK
-115 SMDIVHYPSAKI
+115 SMDIERYPSAKI

-138 AVPTNKPYYRSQKGY
+138 AVPTNKPFYLSPKGY

-168 VLITHFNTDKTYAH
+168 VLVTHFNTDKTYAH

-205 KFLTQLKNYVMPIRD
+205 ELLTHLKDYVMPIKD

-226 EYGNFYTQARVG
+226 DYGGFYTNARVG
-238 ELFPI
+238 ELFAL
-243 IPKDQNPPKREKQG
+243 IPQSQNASQKP
-257 EQKKQ
+257 QKK
-262 KKQEKESLKVY
+262 ELKAY
-273 GFLKDSQGYAT
+273 GFLRDAKGYAI
-284 LQSVILNEKDFFVFP
+284 LQSVILEEKDFFVFP
-299 KAFNGENMAYFINTM
+299 KAFNSENMAYFIDTM
-314 LGQKYGWGGTLGNR
+314 LGQKYGWGGLLGNR

-380 FGTLLYL
+380 FGTLIYL
-387 KGHIMLYL
+387 KGHVMLYL
-395 GERDHQ
+395 GAHNHQ
-401 AIVAHSIWSLQTQ
+401 AIVAHSIWSVQTQ

-420 IHNIGGV
+420 SHKIGGV
-427 VITSLWLAREHNG
+427 VITSLWLAEEHNG

-457 LKDLMFKTSSPLN
+457 LKDFVNKTSSPLN

>member
-1 MRYFVLAFLLLFTG
+1 M
-15 CVNKN
+15 KKD
-20 FTLKDLSLSQ
+20 FTLKDLSLPQ
-30 NASNYLANSQN
+30 EASNYLTSSQN
-41 GSNNSNSGDNIDPQ
+41 GSNNNQSIDPQ
-55 ALRESLK
+55 ALRENLK
-62 ESYLKAWYSPWQDM
+62 ESYLKAWYSPWLDAK
-76 EVKRNKKEVFW
+76 VKSNKKEVFW
-87 ILKEMNRSTGYGED
+87 ILKEMNKSTGYGED
-101 LKPNAKAFNDALIK
+101 LKPNAKAFNDELIK
-115 SMDIVHYPSAKI
+115 SMDIAHYPSAKI

-138 AVPTNKPYYRSQKGY
+138 AVPTNKPYYLSQKGY

-168 VLITHFNTDKTYAH
+168 VLITHFNLDKTYAH

-193 VSDLAYMRDKDI
+193 VSDLAYMHDKDI
-205 KFLTQLKNYVMPIRD
+205 ELLTKIKNYVVPIKD

-226 EYGNFYTQARVG
+226 DYGDFYTDARVG
-238 ELFPI
+238 ELFAL
-243 IPKDQNPPKREKQG
+243 IPQSQNASQNP
-257 EQKKQ
+257 QKK
-262 KKQEKESLKVY
+262 ELKAY
-273 GFLKDSQGYAT
+273 GFLRDAKGYAT

-299 KAFNGENMAYFINTM
+299 KAFTSENMAYFIDTM
-314 LGQKYGWGGTLGNR
+314 LGQKYGWGGLLGNR

-368 EKEDYILKNATP
+368 EKEDYIIKNATP
-380 FGTLLYL
+380 FGTLIYL

-395 GERDHQ
+395 GERNHQ
-401 AIVAHSIWSLQTQ
+401 AIVAHSIWSVQTQ

-420 IHNIGGV
+420 SHKIGGV
-427 VITSLWLAREHNG
+427 VITSLWLAEEHNG

-457 LKDLMFKTSSPLN
+457 LKDFVHKTSSPLN

>member
-1 MRYFVLAFLLLFTG
+1 MRYFLVVFLFLFVG
-15 CVNKN
+15 CMKKD
-20 FTLKDLSLSQ
+20 FTLKDLSLPQ
-30 NASNYLANSQN
+30 EASSYLASSQN
-41 GSNNSNSGDNIDPQ
+41 GSHNSQSIDPQ
-55 ALRESLK
+55 ALRENLK
-62 ESYLKAWYSPWQDM
+62 ESYLKAWYSPWLDM
-76 EVKRNKKEVFW
+76 KVKSNKKEVFW
-87 ILKEMNRSTGYGED
+87 ILKEMNKSTGYGED
-101 LKPNAKAFNDALIK
+101 LKPNAKAFNDELIK
-115 SMDIVHYPSAKI
+115 SMDIEHYPSAKI

-138 AVPTNKPYYRSQKGY
+138 AVPTNKPYYLSPKGY

-168 VLITHFNTDKTYAH
+168 VLITHFNLDKTYAH

-193 VSDLAYMRDKDI
+193 VSDLAYMHDKDI
-205 KFLTQLKNYVMPIRD
+205 ELLTHLKDYVMPIKD

-226 EYGNFYTQARVG
+226 DYGGFYTNARVG
-238 ELFPI
+238 ELFAL
-243 IPKDQNPPKREKQG
+243 IPQSQKTPQKP
-257 EQKKQ
+257 QKK
-262 KKQEKESLKVY
+262 ELKAY
-273 GFLKDSQGYAT
+273 GFLRDAKGYAI
-284 LQSVILNEKDFFVFP
+284 LQSVILDEKDFFVFP
-299 KAFNGENMAYFINTM
+299 KAFNSENMAYFIDTM
-314 LGQKYGWGGTLGNR
+314 LGQKYGWGGLLGNR

-380 FGTLLYL
+380 FGTLIYL

-395 GERDHQ
+395 GAHNHQ
-401 AIVAHSIWSLQTQ
+401 AIVAHSIWSVQTQ

-420 IHNIGGV
+420 SHKIGGV
-427 VITSLWLAREHNG
+427 VITSLWLAEEHNG

-457 LKDLMFKTSSPLN
+457 LKDFVNKTSSPLN

>member
-1 MRYFVLAFLLLFTG
+1 M
-15 CVNKN
+15 KKD
-20 FTLKDLSLSQ
+20 FTLKDLSLPQEASSYLASSQ
-30 NASNYLANSQN
+30 NDSH
-41 GSNNSNSGDNIDPQ
+41 NNQSIDPQ
-55 ALRESLK
+55 ALRENLK
-62 ESYLKAWYSPWQDM
+62 ESYLKAWYSPWLDAK
-76 EVKRNKKEVFW
+76 VKSNKKEVFW
-87 ILKEMNRSTGYGED
+87 ILKEMNKSTGYGED
-101 LKPNAKAFNDALIK
+101 LKPNAKAFNDELIK
-115 SMDIVHYPSAKI
+115 SMDIEHYPSAKI

-138 AVPTNKPYYRSQKGY
+138 AVPTNKPYYLSQKGY

-168 VLITHFNTDKTYAH
+168 VLITHFNLDKTYAH

-205 KFLTQLKNYVMPIRD
+205 ELLTKLKNYVMPIKD

-226 EYGNFYTQARVG
+226 DYGDFYTNARVG
-238 ELFPI
+238 ELFAL
-243 IPKDQNPPKREKQG
+243 IPQSQNASQNP
-257 EQKKQ
+257 QKK
-262 KKQEKESLKVY
+262 ELKAY
-273 GFLKDSQGYAT
+273 GFLRDAKGYAA
-284 LQSVILNEKDFFVFP
+284 LQSVILDEKDFFVFP
-299 KAFNGENMAYFINTM
+299 KAFNSENMAYFIDTM
-314 LGQKYGWGGTLGNR
+314 LGQKYGWGGLLGNR

-357 NYVDLSSMKAK
+357 NYMDLSSMKAK

-380 FGTLLYL
+380 FGTLIYL

-395 GERDHQ
+395 GAYNHQ
-401 AIVAHSIWSLQTQ
+401 AIVAHSIWSVQTQ

-420 IHNIGGV
+420 SHKIGGV
-427 VITSLWLAREHNG
+427 VITSLWLAEEHNG

-457 LKDLMFKTSSPLN
+457 LKDFVNKTSSPLN

>member
-1 MRYFVLAFLLLFTG
+1 MRYFLVVFLFLFVG
-15 CVNKN
+15 CMKKD
-20 FTLKDLSLSQ
+20 FTLKDLSLPQ
-30 NASNYLANSQN
+30 EASSYLASSQN
-41 GSNNSNSGDNIDPQ
+41 GSNNNQSIAPQ
-55 ALRESLK
+55 ALRENLK
-62 ESYLKAWYSPWQDM
+62 ESYLKAWYSPWLDM
-76 EVKRNKKEVFW
+76 KVKSNKKEVFW
-87 ILKEMNRSTGYGED
+87 ILKEMNKSTGYGED
-101 LKPNAKAFNDALIK
+101 LKPNAKAFNDELIK
-115 SMDIVHYPSAKI
+115 SMDIEHYPSAKI

-138 AVPTNKPYYRSQKGY
+138 AVPTNKPYYLSPKGY

-168 VLITHFNTDKTYAH
+168 VLVTHFNTDKTYAH

-193 VSDLAYMRDKDI
+193 VSDLAYMHDKDI
-205 KFLTQLKNYVMPIRD
+205 ELLTHLKNYVMPIKD

-226 EYGNFYTQARVG
+226 DYGGFYTNARVG
-238 ELFPI
+238 ELFAL
-243 IPKDQNPPKREKQG
+243 IPQSQKTPQKSPK
-257 EQKKQ
+257 
-262 KKQEKESLKVY
+262 KELKAY
-273 GFLKDSQGYAT
+273 GFLRDAKGYAA
-284 LQSVILNEKDFFVFP
+284 LQSVILDEKDFFVFP
-299 KAFNGENMAYFINTM
+299 KAFNSENMAYFINTM
-314 LGQKYGWGGTLGNR
+314 LGQKYGWGGLLGNR

-380 FGTLLYL
+380 FGTLIYL

-395 GERDHQ
+395 GTHNHQ
-401 AIVAHSIWSLQTQ
+401 AIVAHSIWSVQTQ

-420 IHNIGGV
+420 SHKIGGV
-427 VITSLWLAREHNG
+427 VITSLWLAEEHNG

-457 LKDLMFKTSSPLN
+457 LKDFVNKTSSPLN